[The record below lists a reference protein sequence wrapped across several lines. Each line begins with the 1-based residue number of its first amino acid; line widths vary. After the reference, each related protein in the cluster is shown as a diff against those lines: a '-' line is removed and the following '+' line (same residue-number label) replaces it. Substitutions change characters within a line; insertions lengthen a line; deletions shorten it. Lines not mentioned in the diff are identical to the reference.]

1 MVILTQQRL
10 KSLVER
16 TESCKNDFSN
26 KNIDVN
32 DNVRDNVTLDFDG
45 GR

>member
-1 MVILTQQRL
+1 MILTQKRL
-10 KSLVER
+10 KSLIER

-26 KNIDVN
+26 KNVDVN
-32 DNVRDNVTLDFDG
+32 DNVKDDVTLDFDN